1 MLSTQTGKRTFTA
14 ADINTEFSLLSSPDL
29 IKTLQHTSG
38 VNGGVE
44 LASGLYVHGGNGD
57 ENLFLLDGSPLYQTN
72 HSLGLFSA
80 FNSDIIKN
88 VDFYK
93 SGFPA
98 RYSGRI
104 SSITDVRTRDGN
116 MEKVQ
121 GTFSI
126 GLLDGRIQVEGPI
139 WKNRTSF
146 NVALRRSWIDLLM
159 KPTFALLNSQ
169 KEDGEKYT
177 FGYAFHDFNAKITHR
192 LNQNNFIWMSVYSG
206 NDNYS
211 IRDKS

>member
-1 MLSTQTGKRTFTA
+1 MNLVLQSNNALSEVVVHGNRNASIHTVQTGKRTFTA
-14 ADINTEFSLLSSPDL
+14 DDINTEFSLLSSPDL

-98 RYSGRI
+98 RYSGRV
-104 SSITDVRTRDGN
+104 SSI
-116 MEKVQ
+116 M
-121 GTFSI
+121 
-126 GLLDGRIQVEGPI
+126 LGRAYV
-139 WKNRTSF
+139 
-146 NVALRRSWIDLLM
+146 
-159 KPTFALLNSQ
+159 
-169 KEDGEKYT
+169 
-177 FGYAFHDFNAKITHR
+177 
-192 LNQNNFIWMSVYSG
+192 
-206 NDNYS
+206 
-211 IRDKS
+211 